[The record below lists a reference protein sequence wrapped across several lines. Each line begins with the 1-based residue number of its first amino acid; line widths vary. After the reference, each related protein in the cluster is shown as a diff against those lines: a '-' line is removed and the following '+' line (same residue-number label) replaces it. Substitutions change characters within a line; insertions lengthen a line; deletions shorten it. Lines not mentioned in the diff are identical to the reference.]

1 MFITIFFIV
10 SPLLKIL
17 VGVSVGILSYTLL
30 AIVTKDISF
39 VEVYNII
46 LNKNIFY
53 NIILFI
59 FIL

>member
-46 LNKNIFY
+46 LNRK
-53 NIILFI
+53 
-59 FIL
+59 